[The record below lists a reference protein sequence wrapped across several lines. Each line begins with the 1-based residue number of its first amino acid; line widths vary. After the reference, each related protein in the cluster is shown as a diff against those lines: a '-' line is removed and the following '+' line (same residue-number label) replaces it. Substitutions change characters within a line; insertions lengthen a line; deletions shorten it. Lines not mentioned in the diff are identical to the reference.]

1 METFKIDFFKDLLE
15 EVAWEDV
22 AERPDYLEQ
31 LLADYED
38 QIFNLKPEQIEMLR
52 KLAYSNPAMRNF
64 ELIEELSYFP
74 AALFLFPALFR
85 DDYHH

>member
-1 METFKIDFFKDLLE
+1 MKTFVIDFFQDLLE

-52 KLAYSNPAMRNF
+52 KLAYSNPAMRDK
-64 ELIEELSYFP
+64 ELIEGLRSFP
-74 AALFLFPALFR
+74 AAVFLFPALF
-85 DDYHH
+85 